1 MRSQSAATAN
11 RDFEMMTGRKP
22 DVESVDGKSTDRN
35 PMNNKFKSP
44 KETFSDEEMRRLAN
58 VQSLKLIFMNAV
70 PQECRKS
77 FETTTSGLLMKSR
90 YFPPRLKD
98 ELVVSRELLSE
109 KEMDKPDIE
118 DHDDG
123 DDDDEAESVIA
134 HKIQRHKDIFEEFH
148 SNPGASLLNIDKKRR
163 FAMSMA
169 TLASKPQK
177 RMTIVRE
184 GAIQVLKTLS
194 SNPDEI
200 VQRCCSAAFSFLS
213 SEQAA
218 RVRMLDEGAGAA
230 ISKLAMSSN
239 QNFVVKHN
247 CCRAMCNLCVEVG
260 CESRLIRDGCLAAL
274 MNIINYCP
282 ETVDICL
289 VTLFNMSCVSDR
301 FPRIEEMTE
310 VLLRLQGTYPLSLS
324 SYITSPSSKLIL
336 TYHFTVRVFEFES
349 GIKQSC
355 SRKHVFDNPVQ
366 FISHSW

>member
-1 MRSQSAATAN
+1 MNPLSLFNSTSLLFLGVLVLVSALLFIYFENKAKEQNHKISSMLSLVSSLTEEVHSIRRHIQSTTQ
-11 RDFEMMTGRKP
+11 TGGMIKQNNQYY
-22 DVESVDGKSTDRN
+22 ESVVN
-35 PMNNKFKSP
+35 
-44 KETFSDEEMRRLAN
+44 
-58 VQSLKLIFMNAV
+58 
-70 PQECRKS
+70 
-77 FETTTSGLLMKSR
+77 
-90 YFPPRLKD
+90 
-98 ELVVSRELLSE
+98 
-109 KEMDKPDIE
+109 
-118 DHDDG
+118 DDG

>member
-1 MRSQSAATAN
+1 M
-11 RDFEMMTGRKP
+11 
-22 DVESVDGKSTDRN
+22 
-35 PMNNKFKSP
+35 
-44 KETFSDEEMRRLAN
+44 
-58 VQSLKLIFMNAV
+58 
-70 PQECRKS
+70 
-77 FETTTSGLLMKSR
+77 
-90 YFPPRLKD
+90 
-98 ELVVSRELLSE
+98 LSE
-109 KEMDKPDIE
+109 KEMEKPDVE
-118 DHDDG
+118 DHDDD
-123 DDDDEAESVIA
+123 DDDDEDEKEIA
-134 HKIQRHKDIFEEFH
+134 HKVQHHKDIFEELH
-148 SNPGASLLNIDKKRR
+148 SNPGSSLLNIDKKRR

-194 SNPDEI
+194 CNPDEI

-310 VLLRLQGTYPLSLS
+310 VLMRLQGTYPLSHP
-324 SYITSPSSKLIL
+324 SYIPRHSFFQANPNLSFLNVHL
-336 TYHFTVRVFEFES
+336 HLFYFES
-349 GIKQSC
+349 GVKQSC
-355 SRKHVFDNPVQ
+355 PRKHVFNNPLQ
-366 FISHSW
+366 FVCHSWQSIAHGRRWGTKGR

>member
-1 MRSQSAATAN
+1 MEREVVA
-11 RDFEMMTGRKP
+11 
-22 DVESVDGKSTDRN
+22 DRN

-44 KETFSDEEMRRLAN
+44 KETLADEEMKRLAN
-58 VQSLKLIFMNAV
+58 VQSLKCIFMNAI

-90 YFPPRLKD
+90 YFPPRIKD
-98 ELVVSRELLSE
+98 ELTVSREILTE
-109 KEMDKPDIE
+109 KEMEFNKPDIE
-118 DHDDG
+118 DHDDE
-123 DDDDEAESVIA
+123 DDDDDAESEIA
-134 HKIQRHKDIFEEFH
+134 RKVQHHKDIFEELH
-148 SNPGASLLNIDKKRR
+148 SNPGSSLLNIDKKRR

-194 SNPDEI
+194 CNPDEI

-260 CESRLIRDGCLAAL
+260 SESRLIRDGCLAAL

-310 VLLRLQGTYPLSLS
+310 VLLRLQGSFPLSLH
-324 SYITSPSSKLIL
+324 ICFPPTLHLFTSTCVL
-336 TYHFTVRVFEFES
+336 TYLIHFCLFYFDSDTQ
-349 GIKQSC
+349 QS
-355 SRKHVFDNPVQ
+355 SPRKHVFDNSMQ
-366 FISHSW
+366 FVSYSW